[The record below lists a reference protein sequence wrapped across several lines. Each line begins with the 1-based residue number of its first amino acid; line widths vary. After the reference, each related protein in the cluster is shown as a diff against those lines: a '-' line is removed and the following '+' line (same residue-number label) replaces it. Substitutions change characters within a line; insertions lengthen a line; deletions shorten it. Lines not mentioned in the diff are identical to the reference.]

1 MEGIEIEN
9 YIADK
14 SQHMTKS
21 EARKTA
27 IKILKD
33 QPGFDIFIPLY
44 EKFENSTAIEKK
56 RLKCLI

>member
-44 EKFENSTAIEKK
+44 ENEKK